1 MEPPSRNTR
10 QGDTLALSTL
20 VSGFPL
26 GRRMSGGPV
35 TQDECRRGRWNSEI
49 VPSWV
54 FLRDRNSTLSHNYL
68 LTSGDS
74 LWLGGSYGG
83 RESFLEL
90 GFSSGNPFWDLFSF
104 DMPVINRM
112 GFKGLNAWH
121 VLEREGSP
129 TDGFPGRDPQ
139 ERVPGGKPLA
149 CGSRRWWTG
158 SRPWGSKR
166 RPSSWGPTGNSL
178 LMVSPGGSRGSCG
191 SYFLS

>member
-1 MEPPSRNTR
+1 MDLFSYRFYDFKFITIKSVRERDHMEPPSRNTR

-90 GFSSGNPFWDLFSF
+90 GFSSGARAKTPKFQKCKFTLNP
-104 DMPVINRM
+104 
-112 GFKGLNAWH
+112 
-121 VLEREGSP
+121 VLIFFLTSIKWL
-129 TDGFPGRDPQ
+129 TFHS
-139 ERVPGGKPLA
+139 
-149 CGSRRWWTG
+149 SRR
-158 SRPWGSKR
+158 
-166 RPSSWGPTGNSL
+166 
-178 LMVSPGGSRGSCG
+178 
-191 SYFLS
+191 